1 MSVSGG
7 LGKLKQAAK
16 TLRLEWDEARSAWRD
31 ENATRFEKDFLIPLL
46 TQLHDA
52 ETTIA
57 HLDTTLYEMHRD
69 CD

>member
-16 TLRLEWDEARSAWRD
+16 TLRLEWDEARAAWRD
-31 ENATRFEKDFLIPLL
+31 DNAVGFEKNVILLLL
-46 TQLHDA
+46 TRMRDA
-52 ETTIA
+52 ESAIA
-57 HLDTTLYEMHRD
+57 NMENMLHEMHRD